1 MTKKNIFFMCFKCS
15 ATIRRSK
22 VLQEDGGVLG
32 QSSYQ
37 VPVSHCL
44 GFVDLEPYPIKNSS

>member
-1 MTKKNIFFMCFKCS
+1 MCFKCS